1 MSPLDVCGQR
11 LVNQHLSK
19 QRLERASDVVRLF
32 GAVQAQEYSAA
43 KWGIA
48 QRTREATDA
57 AVEKEMT
64 DGAILRTHILRPTWH
79 FVAPQDIR
87 WMQALTA
94 PRVRAI
100 LASYDRKLELDKEVL
115 RRSRSVLTKAL
126 RDGKQLTRSELRD
139 QLTKG
144 RIRADG
150 TQRLAHLM
158 MHAEL
163 DGLICSG
170 GRRGKQFTYSLL
182 EERVPPAKDLQ
193 RDEALSELIF
203 RFFTTRGP
211 ATIHDFAWWSGLT
224 KADATRGLQATAN
237 KLQSTIIGERTY
249 FHPPA
254 TRVAKG
260 KPALARLLP
269 SYDEYF
275 IGLKDRTAMLSKLG
289 AAGGTSASIL
299 PFRHVVA
306 IDGHIVAGWDWRP
319 KGNSVAVEVK
329 AFAPLAKGDRLGIA
343 GEVDRFSEFLRV
355 PVSLE
360 FML

>member
-32 GAVQAQEYSAA
+32 GAVQAQEYAAA

-94 PRVRAI
+94 PRVRAM

-182 EERVPPAKDLQ
+182 EERVPPAVPQ
-193 RDEALSELIF
+193 P
-203 RFFTTRGP
+203 FTISPG
-211 ATIHDFAWWSGLT
+211 G
-224 KADATRGLQATAN
+224 QA
-237 KLQSTIIGERTY
+237 
-249 FHPPA
+249 
-254 TRVAKG
+254 
-260 KPALARLLP
+260 
-269 SYDEYF
+269 
-275 IGLKDRTAMLSKLG
+275 
-289 AAGGTSASIL
+289 
-299 PFRHVVA
+299 
-306 IDGHIVAGWDWRP
+306 
-319 KGNSVAVEVK
+319 
-329 AFAPLAKGDRLGIA
+329 
-343 GEVDRFSEFLRV
+343 
-355 PVSLE
+355 
-360 FML
+360 

>member
-1 MSPLDVCGQR
+1 MSPLDICEQR
-11 LVNQHLSK
+11 LVNQHLNK

-32 GAVQAQEYSAA
+32 GAVQAQEYAAA
-43 KWGIA
+43 KWGIG
-48 QRTREATDA
+48 QRTRRATDA
-57 AVEKEMT
+57 AVEKEVT

-87 WMQALTA
+87 WMLALSA
-94 PRVRAI
+94 PRVRAT

-139 QLTKG
+139 ELTKG

-193 RDEALSELIF
+193 RDEALCELAL

-211 ATIHDFAWWSGLT
+211 ATVQDCVWWSGLA
-224 KADATRGLQATAN
+224 KPDVTRGLQAAAN
-237 KLQSTIIGERTY
+237 ELRSTVIGERTY
-249 FHPPA
+249 WHPPA

-260 KPALARLLP
+260 KSALVRLLP

-275 IGLKDRTAMLSKLG
+275 IGLKDRTAMLSKL
-289 AAGGTSASIL
+289 AGLTSASVL

-306 IDGHIVAGWDWRP
+306 IDGQIVAGWDWRP
-319 KGNSVAVEVK
+319 KGNSVSVEVK
-329 AFAPLAKGDRLGIA
+329 GFAPLGKGDRRSIA
-343 GEVDRFSEFLRV
+343 GEVDRFSDFLGV
-355 PVSLE
+355 PVSL
-360 FML
+360 ML